1 MKVLCPVLAGV
12 LLAANAN
19 AGVIISFD
27 EPTLAVGSGQ
37 TASFSGVLTNNG
49 LDPVSLNGGES
60 TGSIALF
67 DVRLST
73 FLSQSPDMY
82 SGTWSLLG
90 RA

>member
-27 EPTLAVGSGQ
+27 EPTLAVGSTQ
-37 TASFSGVLTNNG
+37 TASFSGGLTNNG
-49 LDPVSLNGGES
+49 LDPVYLNGGES